1 MVDRKA
7 IYTKEVDAFV
17 NRDVMWNYLTW
28 REIPLSE
35 ALMFHLVMDQNIEK
49 SRVAELLNVSPSRVS
64 HAVKVSI
71 RGFRILRPHRLE
83 VYRPARPK
91 LL

>member
-17 NRDVMWNYLTW
+17 NRDVMWDYLTW

-64 HAVKVSI
+64 HAVKSFNK
-71 RGFRILRPHRLE
+71 RFQDSSSSSP
-83 VYRPARPK
+83 
-91 LL
+91 

>member
-1 MVDRKA
+1 MVERKA
-7 IYTKEVDAFV
+7 IYTEVIDGIVDKDILYEYMTF
-17 NRDVMWNYLTW
+17 

-64 HAVKVSI
+64 HAVKSFNK
-71 RGFRILRPHRLE
+71 RFQDSSSSSP
-83 VYRPARPK
+83 
-91 LL
+91 